1 MPEHIANA
9 HRTATRT
16 PGPMQ
21 SGSRSLSRC
30 NRDRF
35 LECLQ
40 RDTRQK
46 LYFPNEPIRKS
57 YFNPG
62 FPPRTRRVGQTR
74 PRG

>member
-1 MPEHIANA
+1 MPEATFNN

-16 PGPMQ
+16 QRPAP
-21 SGSRSLSRC
+21 RSLSRC

-35 LECLQ
+35 LECLR
-40 RDTRQK
+40 RDTTKK
-46 LYFPNEPIRKS
+46 LYSPCEPIRKS